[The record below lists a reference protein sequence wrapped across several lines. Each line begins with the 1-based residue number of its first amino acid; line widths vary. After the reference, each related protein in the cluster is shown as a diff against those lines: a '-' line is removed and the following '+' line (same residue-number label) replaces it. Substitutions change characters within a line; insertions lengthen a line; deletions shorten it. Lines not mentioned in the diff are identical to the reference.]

1 MSLKT
6 QNNMKK
12 SSYRVVPT
20 THEKFGACWEVK
32 QGKSSFGIFI
42 SKVKA
47 DKKKLDLESLEQ
59 EKFLIA
65 ETTNQELKL
74 DI

>member
-1 MSLKT
+1 
-6 QNNMKK
+6 MKK
-12 SSYRVVPT
+12 SSYRVVPI

-32 QGKSSFGIFI
+32 QGKASFGVFI
-42 SKVKA
+42 SKIKA

-59 EKFLIA
+59 EKFLIT
-65 ETTNQELKL
+65 ETKNQELKL

>member
-1 MSLKT
+1 
-6 QNNMKK
+6 MKK

-65 ETTNQELKL
+65 ETKNQELKL